1 MKWLTDLSIDRP
13 WPILGVL
20 AALTVGLA
28 WGLGRIESDPDVLRD
43 LPDHLPAKQLYDR
56 VGEMFPS
63 KEMVFIGV
71 EADDL
76 WTPQRLDD
84 LARLTRAV
92 EDVPVVQQVISPTN
106 ASVVV
111 GTADGFEIRDAADP
125 FPTTPAEAAA
135 LRDLLLATE
144 QTRGTV
150 VSEDGRVAAIL
161 IFLQAKLA
169 TTESKAAGQVAEAV
183 DLNCGELRVYKA
195 GRPMVTYLSSKQIG
209 RDTGMLTSAALLL
222 MLVLLGVMFANLRG
236 VLLPIGVVVFSTLWT
251 MGGMGWLGIDMTH
264 SLEALPIMLIAIGV
278 ADGVHIV
285 QAFMA
290 RARTATD
297 RKEAAR
303 ATMDDLR
310 RPVVMTSITTA
321 VGFLALNT
329 SGVRSIMLL
338 GVLVAFG
345 VAVALLFSMTLV
357 PAVLALLPL
366 PKRAR
371 RADVRKR
378 GFLLQRIMVAWGE
391 WLFHHKGI
399 ATAVVVV
406 FVGLCG
412 IGATRVQTETSVLAN
427 FPEDDPVRVASGFFN
442 EHFAGVTNLQVV
454 FEGGEPDA
462 LKDPELLAEIEAF
475 ERFVLQQDGVGN
487 TTSVLPMLRS
497 LNQVLHA
504 GDPAYLR
511 LPRVVE
517 TEQGFDYQL
526 DDEGN
531 ETAVPVVHEV
541 AGTEVVSGLFSLLEM
556 SGKPGDLANFVTD
569 DYSAAKVTVFLDS
582 DRKQDLDRV
591 EAAVRRYLD
600 DHPSSAHVEMTGMAV
615 LMLAVNDL
623 ITRGQGLSIMVSLA
637 LVFLVTTLMFRSPV
651 LGLCNAVPLFAAIF
665 FNFGVMGLF
674 GLDLNLMTMGVA
686 SMAIGVGVDFAIH
699 FVHRYKVAFGIAGA
713 PREALKLTMEESGVA
728 ILMNMVAVAGGFL
741 TLLLASFQGVVN
753 MGLLIS
759 LIMAFSA
766 VGALTILPLLFTGLR
781 PRAAE
786 NRAWFGATVGLAL
799 ALGLGAATAAGPA
812 RAADGDA
819 TAYMQEILDRS
830 AFDDMVAR
838 ATLTLVSANG
848 GTKERVFRTASR
860 RNAEGESDMIMIT
873 ESPADMRGNGLLM
886 LGHAGRDDERYI
898 YVPAL
903 RRVNKIVGSGRG
915 GAFMSSDFSIDD
927 IGRPELDEWTWSF
940 AGDAEV
946 QGHPCRVV
954 QALPVSVKIARD
966 TGYTKVLWYID
977 AELRTTR
984 GADFFD
990 KQDLKFKRL
999 EVQAIQMFGDVPF
1012 ATDML
1017 MTDLGTGHSSRMRM
1031 EELVVDQGVDPTWFT
1046 NRTLQSGF

>member
-1 MKWLTDLSIDRP
+1 MRWLTDLAIDHP
-13 WPILGVL
+13 WPTLAVLGV
-20 AALTVGLA
+20 LTVGLA

-43 LPDHLPAKQLYDR
+43 LPDNLPAKQLYDR

-76 WTPQRLDD
+76 WTPERLKD
-84 LARLTRAV
+84 LARLTASI
-92 EDVPVVQQVISPTN
+92 EKEPVVQQVISPTN
-106 ASVVV
+106 ATVVV
-111 GTADGFEIRDAADP
+111 GTADGFEIRDAAKP
-125 FPTTPAEAAA
+125 FPTTAAEATA
-135 LRDLLLATE
+135 LRDLLLNTE
-144 QTRGTV
+144 STRGSV
-150 VSEDGRVAAIL
+150 ISEDGEVAAIMV
-161 IFLQAKLA
+161 FLQAKLG
-169 TTESKAAGQVAEAV
+169 TTESKAAGKIAEAV
-183 DLNCGELRVYKA
+183 DASRGELTVYKA

-209 RDTGMLTSAALLL
+209 KDTGMLTSAALLL

-251 MGGMGWLGIDMTH
+251 MGGMGWLGIAMTH

-290 RARTATD
+290 RARVAAS
-297 RKEAAR
+297 RKEATR

-310 RPVVMTSITTA
+310 RPVLMTSITTA

-345 VAVALLFSMTLV
+345 VFVALLFSMTLV

-366 PKRAR
+366 PKRAKQ
-371 RADVRKR
+371 ADVRQR
-378 GFLLQRIMVAWGE
+378 GFLLQRLMVAWGE
-391 WLFHHKGI
+391 LLYAHKRI
-399 ATAVVVV
+399 ATGIMIA
-406 FVGLCG
+406 FVALCA
-412 IGATRVQTETSVLAN
+412 IGATRVQSETSVLAN
-427 FPEDDPVRVASGFFN
+427 FPDDDPIRVASGFFN
-442 EHFAGVTNLQVV
+442 DHFAGVTNLQVV

-475 ERFVLQQDGVGN
+475 EAFVKGVDGVGG
-487 TTSVLPMLRS
+487 TTSVLPVLRN

-511 LPRVVE
+511 LPRAVE
-517 TEQGFDYQL
+517 TETGFDYQL
-526 DDEGN
+526 DEEGH
-531 ETAVPVVHEV
+531 EIAVPVAHEV
-541 AGTEVVSGLFSLLEM
+541 SGSEVVSGYFSLLEM

-582 DRKQDLDRV
+582 DRKQSLDRIS
-591 EAAVRRYLD
+591 AAVAGYMAA
-600 DHPSSAHVEMTGMAV
+600 HPSDTKVEMTGMAV

-623 ITRGQGLSIMVSLA
+623 ITRGQGVSIGVSLV
-637 LVFLVTTLMFRSPV
+637 LVFLVTSIMFRSTV
-651 LGLCNAVPLFAAIF
+651 LGLCATVPLFAAVF
-665 FNFGVMGLF
+665 FNFGVMGLV

-699 FVHRYKVAFGIAGA
+699 FVHRYRMAFGAVGN
-713 PREALKLTMEESGVA
+713 PRDALRLTMEEAGVA

-741 TLLLASFQGVVN
+741 TLLLASFKGVMT

-766 VGALTILPLLFTGLR
+766 IGALTILPLLFTGLR

-786 NRAWFGATVGLAL
+786 DRRWFYSTTGLLL
-799 ALGLGAATAAGPA
+799 ALGLTLAVPRPAAAEP
-812 RAADGDA
+812 GDA
-819 TAYMQEILDRS
+819 REYMAEIHDRA
-830 AFDDMVAR
+830 AFDDMAGQ

-848 GTKERVFRTASR
+848 GTKVRVFRMASR
-860 RNAEGESDMIMIT
+860 RNDEGETDMILFM
-873 ESPADMRGNGLLM
+873 ESPADMRGNGFLM
-886 LGHAGRDDERYI
+886 LGRASRDDERYI

-903 RRVNKIVGSGRG
+903 RRVNKIVGAGRG

-927 IGRPELDEWTWSF
+927 IGRPDLDEWTWTF
-940 AGDAEV
+940 TGDADV
-946 QGHPCRVV
+946 GGHACKVV
-954 QALPVSVKIARD
+954 EATPISDKVARE
-966 TGYTKVLWYID
+966 TGYTKVVWYVD
-977 AELRTTR
+977 AALKTSRA
-984 GADFFD
+984 ADYYD
-990 KQDLKFKRL
+990 KQGVRFKRMDVA
-999 EVQAIQMFGDVPF
+999 EIQDLNGVPF
-1012 ATDML
+1012 ATDMT
-1017 MTDLGTGHSSRMRM
+1017 MKHLGTGHSSRMTM
-1031 EELVVDQGVDPTWFT
+1031 EDLEVDAGADPTWFT
-1046 NRTLQSGF
+1046 HRTLQNGF

>member
-1 MKWLTDLSIDRP
+1 VRWLTDLSIDHP
-13 WPILGVL
+13 WPVL
-20 AALTVGLA
+20 ALLVALTVGLA

-43 LPDHLPAKQLYDR
+43 LPDNLPAKQLYDR

-76 WTPQRLDD
+76 WTPERLKD
-84 LARLTRAV
+84 LARLTASI
-92 EDVPVVQQVISPTN
+92 EKEPVVQQVISPTN
-106 ASVVV
+106 ASVVF
-111 GTADGFEIRDAADP
+111 GTADGFEIREAAWP
-125 FPTTPAEAAA
+125 FPRTEAEATA
-135 LRDLLLATE
+135 LRDLLLSTE
-144 QTRGTV
+144 STRGTV
-150 VSEDGRVAAIL
+150 ISEDGEVAAIMV
-161 IFLQAKLA
+161 FLQAKLA
-169 TTESKAAGQVAEAV
+169 TTESKAAGQIAEAV
-183 DLNCGELRVYKA
+183 DAARGELTVYKA
-195 GRPMVTYLSSKQIG
+195 GRPMVTYMSSKQIG
-209 RDTGMLTSAALLL
+209 KDTGMLTSAALLL
-222 MLVLLGVMFANLRG
+222 MLILLGVMFANLRG

-251 MGGMGWLGIDMTH
+251 MGGMGWLGIAMTH

-290 RARTATD
+290 RARTAED
-297 RKEAAR
+297 RKHAAQ

-338 GVLVAFG
+338 GALVAFG
-345 VAVALLFSMTLV
+345 VFVALLFSMTMV
-357 PAVLALLPL
+357 PAVLSLLPL

-371 RADVRKR
+371 KAEVRKR

-391 WLFHHKGI
+391 LLFAHKRVAAG
-399 ATAVVVV
+399 AVIV
-406 FVGLCG
+406 FVALCAV
-412 IGATRVQTETSVLAN
+412 GATRVKSETSVLAN
-427 FPEDDPVRVASGFFN
+427 FPDDDPIRVASGFFN
-442 EHFAGVTNLQVV
+442 DHFAGVTNLQVV

-475 ERFVLQQDGVGN
+475 EAFVLDLDGVGS

-497 LNQVLHA
+497 INQVLHA

-511 LPRVVE
+511 LPRAVE

-526 DDEGN
+526 DDEGA
-531 ETAVPVVHEV
+531 EIAVPVVHEV
-541 AGTEVVSGLFSLLEM
+541 SGGEVVSGLFSLLEM

-582 DRKQDLDRV
+582 DRKQDLDRIG
-591 EAAVRRYLD
+591 AAVRRYMD
-600 DHPSSAHVEMTGMAV
+600 DHPSSAQVEMTGMAV

-674 GLDLNLMTMGVA
+674 GLELNLMTMGVA

-699 FVHRYKVAFGIAGA
+699 FVHRYKVAFGIAGT
-713 PREALKLTMEESGVA
+713 PRGALKLTMEESGVA

-741 TLLLASFQGVVN
+741 TLLLASFKGVVN

-799 ALGLGAATAAGPA
+799 ALGLGVATAAGPA
-812 RAADGDA
+812 RAAEDDA
-819 TAYMQEILDRS
+819 GAYMLELLDRS
-830 AFDDMVAR
+830 AFDDMVAQ

-860 RNAEGESDMIMIT
+860 RNDEGESDMIMVM
-873 ESPADMRGNGLLM
+873 ESPADMRGNGFLM
-886 LGHAGRDDERYI
+886 LGHAERDDERYI

-927 IGRPELDEWTWSF
+927 IGQPELAEWTWAF
-940 AGDAEV
+940 AGDADGG
-946 QGHPCRVV
+946 GHACKVIE
-954 QALPVSVKIARD
+954 AIPVSDKVARE
-966 TGYTKVLWYID
+966 TGYAKVVWYID

-984 GADFFD
+984 AADFFD
-990 KQDLKFKRL
+990 KQGLKSKRL
-999 EVQAIQMFGDVPF
+999 EVRALEMFGDVPF
-1012 ATDML
+1012 ATDMV

-1031 EELVVDQGVDPTWFT
+1031 EELVIDQGVDPTWFT